1 MARQNNSNKQQA
13 KSLGKGREKRG
24 REESES
30 SEESDSSESSSSSE
44 ESSSAEEASVVDLSE
59 ENEAEAF
66 AAWKLDK
73 EQLTQFREERL

>member
-1 MARQNNSNKQQA
+1 MAKQNTNNKQQGKA
-13 KSLGKGREKRG
+13 PGKGREKRV
-24 REESES
+24 RSESES

-44 ESSSAEEASVVDLSE
+44 ESSSAEEASGVDLSE